1 MYRGHKYHVF
11 GSASYKLCPYMYLL
25 RGLVRWMDIRPVLG
39 SMPGLSFFTIYFFSL
54 VFVLPTLGLHQS
66 FMVYRVLGGGGFLV
80 YSNDSLLRDF
90 SSFFDFGAYSRLYR
104 LSSATLPLAPF
115 VSSGACSWPYYLF
128 STLSPVLSF
137 HALSL
142 ACPQLCRLSW
152 ALAPVV
158 GFTIRP

>member
-1 MYRGHKYHVF
+1 MDKF
-11 GSASYKLCPYMYLL
+11 
-25 RGLVRWMDIRPVLG
+25 RGLVRWMDIHTCSRLYAWPQL
-39 SMPGLSFFTIYFFSL
+39 FHYIFFSL
-54 VFVLPTLGLHQS
+54 VLVLPTLGLHQS

-90 SSFFDFGAYSRLYR
+90 SSVFDFGACSRLYR

>member
-1 MYRGHKYHVF
+1 MVVTKVF
-11 GSASYKLCPYMYLL
+11 CNIALIIEAWCAGWTYT
-25 RGLVRWMDIRPVLG
+25 PVLG
-39 SMPGLSFFTIYFFSL
+39 SMPGLSFFTIFFFSL
-54 VFVLPTLGLHQS
+54 VLVLPTLGLHQS

-90 SSFFDFGAYSRLYR
+90 SSVFDFGACSRLYR

-158 GFTIRP
+158 GFTICP